1 MRKLFLPAFLFL
13 AAAAG
18 SAAEEP
24 NHQVHQALRQL
35 KTTMSKALNEGD
47 VNTIVANVTPDIV
60 FTTMN
65 SDVCRGREQIRAYFE
80 KMMRAPGHIVK
91 TVNTSF
97 EPDALTIL
105 YGDSTGIAYG
115 SSKDHY
121 ELTDGSK
128 FDIDGRWSCTLV
140 RQGDRWLIA
149 SFHYS
154 ANVFNNPID
163 RRIKHFLMA
172 AGVVAAI
179 ASLIVGVLLG
189 IFLGRK
195 RAA

>member
-1 MRKLFLPAFLFL
+1 MKKLFLTLFLFL
-13 AAAAG
+13 TAAG
-18 SAAEEP
+18 GFAIEEP
-24 NHQVHQALRQL
+24 NHAVHQALRQL

-47 VNTIVANVTPDIV
+47 VDTIVANVTPDIV

-65 SDVCRGREQIRAYFE
+65 GDVCRGREQIRAYFE

-91 TVNTSF
+91 SVNTSF
-97 EPDALTIL
+97 EADALTIL
-105 YGDSTGIAYG
+105 YGDDTGIAYG

-121 ELTDGSK
+121 DLTNGQK

-154 ANVFNNPID
+154 TNVFNNPID
-163 RRIKHFLMA
+163 RGIKHFLMA
-172 AGVVAAI
+172 AGIVAAVV
-179 ASLIVGVLLG
+179 SLIVGLLLG
-189 IFLGRK
+189 MFIRRK
-195 RAA
+195 RTA